1 MSARR
6 GLLAALLA
14 LVWLGLATIPGMP
27 ASVRA
32 ANPWTLALAPLSITE
47 GVQTNISATVTDGSE
62 MIGCVVFDV
71 PAGFTVLGAS
81 ISSVPAGFIWTAS
94 VAGTGPTWVTFRT
107 SHNSWRLNGS
117 AHGIFVIRVVANASP
132 LPAWTAGAYKGFT
145 INSTQLDFGPLTPPG
160 AFSIH
165 PAATPTPPPT
175 PTPMPRP
182 TPGPTPTPT
191 PKPTPGPTPAPTTTP
206 RASTAPKVT
215 ATPARTAAPKGQPGA
230 TPIPIDSPSPEAS
243 PSAVGSDEPVTAA
256 TPSAPGAT
264 VSPEIAGIVATPNDS
279 NGGVIGGFE
288 TTVDVA
294 ALPDGGTVQLDSQAF
309 NSLGMFA
316 WMVPGLFLSLP
327 GLLLILVI
335 IAQGSLAS
343 VFVPITR
350 RVLGRTRRRK
360 PGRVPVSPR

>member
-1 MSARR
+1 MSARS

-14 LVWLGLATIPGMP
+14 LAWLGWATIPGMP
-27 ASVRA
+27 AAVRA
-32 ANPWTLALAPLSITE
+32 ANPWTLALAPSSITE
-47 GVQTNISATVTDGSE
+47 GVPTNISATVTDGSE

-81 ISSVPAGFIWTAS
+81 VSSVPAGFIWTAS
-94 VAGTGPTWVTFRT
+94 VAGSGPTWVTFRT
-107 SHNSWRLNGS
+107 SKDSWRLNGS
-117 AHGIFVIRVVANASP
+117 AHGIFVIRVVANASR
-132 LPAWTAGAYKGFT
+132 LPAWTAWAYKGFT
-145 INSTQLDFGPLTPPG
+145 VNSPQLDFGPRTPPG

-165 PAATPTPPPT
+165 PAATPTPT
-175 PTPMPRP
+175 PR
-182 TPGPTPTPT
+182 PTPTPT
-191 PKPTPGPTPAPTTTP
+191 PTLKPTLRPTLTPTSTL
-206 RASTAPKVT
+206 RATTAPKVT
-215 ATPARTAAPKGQPGA
+215 ATPAQTAAPNGQPGA

-243 PSAVGSDEPVTAA
+243 PSAVGSDEPGTSA
-256 TPSAPGAT
+256 TPSGPGAT
-264 VSPEIAGIVATPNDS
+264 VLPEIAGIVATPNDS
-279 NGGVIGGFE
+279 SGGAIGGFE